1 MANVKR
7 PVRILFFSPHKIV
20 IIAILVVVVLVGV
33 VVLAMTK
40 PDIITIQRATEIKS
54 PPDRI
59 FTYINDLHNWPAWAP
74 QDKMDITMKRNFS
87 GGAHGKGACSEWTSK
102 GKAGTGRMEITESVA
117 PSKITVV
124 VDFVKPFAA
133 HNVNEFALEPRGD
146 VTRVTWTM
154 RGTNPLI
161 LKLMSVFADVDSM
174 MGKHFETGLHSLK
187 VLAES

>member
-1 MANVKR
+1 MLKLTGAEPVMANVKR

-87 GGAHGKGACSEWTSK
+87 GGKRRNT
-102 GKAGTGRMEITESVA
+102 
-117 PSKITVV
+117 
-124 VDFVKPFAA
+124 
-133 HNVNEFALEPRGD
+133 RGC
-146 VTRVTWTM
+146 
-154 RGTNPLI
+154 RGLR
-161 LKLMSVFADVDSM
+161 ARCRR
-174 MGKHFETGLHSLK
+174 
-187 VLAES
+187 